1 MTTDPLRYS
10 LDTSGTQLTKV
21 YEGLSEDLMDAHLD
35 PSAMSP
41 REILE
46 HLCECYVAYSAY
58 AQGEKHDWGSYAAED
73 KGTGPLMSKCLE
85 LRASAI
91 EKGLA
96 SESEGIRNASMDF
109 IALHDC
115 YHVGQVASLRIAKE
129 PDWNSHSLY
138 Q

>member
-1 MTTDPLRYS
+1 
-10 LDTSGTQLTKV
+10 
-21 YEGLSEDLMDAHLD
+21 MDAHLD

>member
-1 MTTDPLRYS
+1 MNTEPLRYS
-10 LDTSGTQLTKV
+10 LDIAGSQVRKV
-21 YEGLSEDLMDAHLD
+21 FEGLSEELMDARLHE
-35 PSAMSP
+35 SFMSP

-46 HLCECYVAYSAY
+46 HLCECYVAYSLY
-58 AQGEKHDWGSYAAED
+58 TEGQKHDWGSYAAED
-73 KGTGPLMSKCLE
+73 KATANLMGQCME
-85 LRASAI
+85 LRAAAI

-96 SESEGIRNASMDF
+96 SESAEIRNASMDF

-115 YHVGQVASLRIAKE
+115 YHVGQVASLRIALE